1 MNYNKL
7 VLPVVSLVIVVG
19 LFLYFRNKT
28 VECYE
33 HCDYEGEK
41 FEFKVGEYAFV
52 GANINDRISSVKVP
66 WGFEVELFEH
76 GNFVGESLKLT
87 GNEKCLVDKN
97 FNDRTS
103 SLKVVNKWMI

>member
-33 HCDYEGEK
+33 HCDYKGEK

-52 GANINDRISSVKVP
+52 GANINGRISSVKVP